1 VTLSPAA
8 ATALDQL
15 HEELRQ
21 IFGARLRALVA
32 YGAHLR
38 DGAGGAATSAQP
50 VHSLALV
57 ESLAHEDLQQCASRA
72 AGWVRRAL
80 AVPLLLTRD
89 EFTRSLDAFP
99 IEYGDILAHHVV
111 VAGASPFE
119 GLSVA
124 AGDLRRA
131 CEVQAKSHVI
141 HLREGYIEAGGS
153 APEIARLIAAS
164 APAFAALLT
173 NVLRLQGVEVTG
185 ADQLARFV
193 EAALGLPATLV
204 RRVTMIRR
212 PADLPGREGAAL
224 FPEYLDA
231 SARVWRLVDSWK
243 G

>member
-1 VTLSPAA
+1 VTLPPDAA
-8 ATALDQL
+8 KSLERL
-15 HEELRQ
+15 HQELRE
-21 IFGARLRALVA
+21 IFGTRLGALVA
-32 YGAHLR
+32 YGAR
-38 DGAGGAATSAQP
+38 VRADGAGGASPAQP

-57 ESLAHEDLQQCASRA
+57 ESLAHDDLRQCASRA
-72 AGWVRRAL
+72 GGWTRRGV

-111 VAGASPFE
+111 VAGANPFE

-131 CEVQAKSHVI
+131 CEIQAKSHLI

-153 APEIARLIAAS
+153 APEIARLITAS
-164 APAFAALLT
+164 APAFATLLT
-173 NVLRLQGVEVTG
+173 NVLRLQGVEVT
-185 ADQLARFV
+185 APDQLARFV
-193 EAALGLPATLV
+193 EAALGLPSALV
-204 RRVTMIRR
+204 RRVTMLRR
-212 PADLPGREGAAL
+212 PGELPSRESAAL

-243 G
+243 A